1 MVVSSQ
7 RLKHCYDADIK
18 VEAPL
23 PESKEDG
30 MQYNQL
36 RGISNRMYIQ
46 PHDVHISIREWSAQK
61 LELII
66 SGSLVLVAEI
76 SAIPD

>member
-23 PESKEDG
+23 PKSKEDG

-36 RGISNRMYIQ
+36 RGISNRMTRTGWVSQLASRQNMIGADSYAG
-46 PHDVHISIREWSAQK
+46 VVSAARVTSK
-61 LELII
+61 RC
-66 SGSLVLVAEI
+66 
-76 SAIPD
+76 